1 MIYLS
6 WSILMLL
13 GYLIVGIGAT
23 GWFWK
28 KGKVTTKQA
37 TISLSI
43 YTLVILFLAFDVGTR
58 QQDLQR
64 SSFDANVPTE
74 SVDKV
79 ERKTLDREAVKQNF
93 ENTVKETN

>member
-43 YTLVILFLAFDVGTR
+43 YTLVILFLAFNVGTR

-64 SSFDANVPTE
+64 SSFDATVPTE
-74 SVDKV
+74 SVDKT

>member
-6 WSILMLL
+6 WSVAQLVAYLVVLGTAYSGFMYYGPSHRKMISKVFAVLL
-13 GYLIVGIGAT
+13 AL
-23 GWFWK
+23 
-28 KGKVTTKQA
+28 
-37 TISLSI
+37 
-43 YTLVILFLAFDVGTR
+43 TLFTAFDVGTR